1 MFPTLLS
8 ALSEHMQ
15 NLHHESQTQLDSIQA
30 TVRTIALRP
39 ESTAVL
45 IKVWHLE

>member
-15 NLHHESQTQLDSIQA
+15 MHHESQTQLDSIQA